1 MCSNMIER
9 FYDKT
14 FTNKRLVW
22 YEETSELQDYSTF
35 KGHLQQLSPEEAN
48 TLDIVWTKSFKI
60 WCGID
65 TDIEVGDE
73 IGYLGKNYIVRA
85 IMYLDTGN
93 NKHKEL
99 YIEL

>member
-1 MCSNMIER
+1 MIQR

-22 YEETSELQDYSTF
+22 YEETSELQDYSSF
-35 KGHLQQLSPEEAN
+35 KGHLQQLGAEDAESLGMA
-48 TLDIVWTKSFKI
+48 WTKSFKI
-60 WCGID
+60 WCDID

-73 IGYLGKNYIVRA
+73 IAEGSKSYTIKA
-85 IMYLDTGN
+85 IKILDMGG

-99 YIEL
+99 YVEL